1 MNMKINNKGV
11 SPLIATVL
19 LVAFSVA
26 LGAMVMDF
34 SDTTKVE
41 FTEQADIHLETSF
54 KCSLDIF
61 LKIVEVN
68 NNKQIF
74 CNRTGL
80 NNFEIFIEN
89 QGRENADGVQIIL
102 FDNSSAT
109 YTFNEMTTV
118 EAHGR
123 TKYDLAVNDSGFIFP
138 PTKLLVSPIIKTT
151 SSQSVTC
158 YDERID
164 LDEEEIGD
172 GC

>member
-1 MNMKINNKGV
+1 MTIRKNNKGV

-26 LGAMVMDF
+26 LGAIVMDF

-41 FTEQADIHLETSF
+41 LTEQAEIHLETSF

-68 NNKQIF
+68 NDNQIF

-89 QGRENADGVQIIL
+89 QGGEDADGVQIIL
-102 FDNSSAT
+102 FDNSTDT
-109 YTFNEMTTV
+109 YTFNEMTVV

-123 TKYDLAVNDSGFIFP
+123 TKYDLAVNDSGFVFP
-138 PTKLLVSPIIKTT
+138 PTKILISPIIKTT
-151 SSQSVTC
+151 SSKSITC

>member
-1 MNMKINNKGV
+1 MLKTNNKGV

-26 LGAMVMDF
+26 LGAMVMNF

-41 FTEQADIHLETSF
+41 LTEQAEIHLETSF

-61 LKIVEVN
+61 LKVVEVN

-80 NNFEIFIEN
+80 NNIEIFIEN
-89 QGRENADGVQIIL
+89 QGSENADGAQFVI
-102 FDNSSAT
+102 FDNTSTT
-109 YTFNEMTTV
+109 YNFNEMTIV

-123 TKYDLAVNDSGFIFP
+123 TKYNLAVNESGFIFP
-138 PTKLLVSPIIKTT
+138 PTKILISPIIKTN
-151 SSQSVTC
+151 SSKSITC

>member
-1 MNMKINNKGV
+1 MKIRINKKGL

-26 LGAMVMDF
+26 LGAIVMNF

-41 FTEQADIHLETSF
+41 LTEQADIHLETSF
-54 KCSLDIF
+54 KCSLDIL

-68 NNKQIF
+68 NDKQIF

-80 NNFEIFIEN
+80 NNIEIFIEN
-89 QGRENADGVQIIL
+89 QGTEDADGVQFVF
-102 FDNSSAT
+102 FDNTSAT
-109 YTFNEMTTV
+109 YNFNEMTAV

-123 TKYDLAVNDSGFIFP
+123 TKFDLLVNESGFIFP
-138 PTKLLVSPIIKTT
+138 PTKILISPIIKTT
-151 SSQSVTC
+151 SSKSVTC

>member
-1 MNMKINNKGV
+1 MNTKINNKGV

-26 LGAMVMDF
+26 LGAIVMDF

-41 FTEQADIHLETSF
+41 FTEQADIHLETGF

-61 LKIVEVN
+61 LKVVEVN

-80 NNFEIFIEN
+80 NNIEIFVEN
-89 QGRENADGVQIIL
+89 QGNEDVDGVQIIL
-102 FDNSSAT
+102 FDNASAT
-109 YTFNEMTTV
+109 YTFNEMTIV

-123 TKYDLAVNDSGFIFP
+123 TKYNLAVNESGFVFP
-138 PTKLLVSPIIKTT
+138 PTKILISPIIKTT
-151 SSQSVTC
+151 SSKSVTC

-164 LDEEEIGD
+164 LEEEEIGD